1 MKVIATYNIKGG
13 VGKTAT
19 AVNLAYLASLDG
31 YRCLLWDLDPQGA
44 ATFYFRVKAKV
55 KGGGRRLFRGKSDLE
70 SLIRGTDFEGLD
82 LLPADFS
89 YRHMDLVLGTARK
102 PRKQLRKLL
111 RPLEQDYDLVFL
123 DCAPSISLAS
133 ENIFAAASVL
143 LVPTIPTPLS
153 LRTLKQL
160 RHHLHTNGP
169 KGTLLLP
176 FFCMADWRRT
186 LHRQIAAEADGEVFL
201 LRSQIP
207 YSSLVEQMGI
217 RRAPLLSYARGSA
230 PGRAYAALWSEVAAL
245 IGLRQARPVP
255 EAMIR
260 ERAPSDLTS
269 QTSHADPTE
278 K

>member
-19 AVNLAYLASLDG
+19 AVNLAYLAAADG

-89 YRHMDLVLGTARK
+89 YRHMDLALGTTKK
-102 PRKQLRKLL
+102 PRKQLSKLL
-111 RPLEQDYDLVFL
+111 RPLEQEYDLVFL

-160 RHHLHTNGP
+160 RHHLHAKGP

-176 FFCMADWRRT
+176 FFCMADWRRA
-186 LHRQIAAEADGEVFL
+186 LHRQIAAEADGELFL
-201 LRSQIP
+201 LRTQIP
-207 YSSLVEQMGI
+207 YSSLVEQMGV
-217 RRAPLLSYARGSA
+217 RRAPLLCYARSSV

-245 IGLRQARPVP
+245 IGLRQARPGP
-255 EAMIR
+255 EAVI
-260 ERAPSDLTS
+260 PPLP
-269 QTSHADPTE
+269 HANPTA